1 MAVCLQEIKA
11 QKNRDKKVFANMFD
25 KFAKIDAKREEE
37 VKKRET
43 PVEIDE
49 WKSSKRSTSTSSS
62 DVLNV
67 KGDINMDVDLN
78 RALDEEDV
86 DDD

>member
-1 MAVCLQEIKA
+1 M
-11 QKNRDKKVFANMFD
+11 
-25 KFAKIDAKREEE
+25 
-37 VKKRET
+37 KKREK